1 MQQATKK
8 TVPLA
13 AVKLDGG
20 TQMRVSIDEAVVADY
35 AERYRAEPAAMPPI
49 EVMFDG
55 TDYWLVDGFHRWHAM
70 RKAGMMN
77 VPALVRQGTAT
88 EAAWASCAANK
99 THGLRRTHADKR
111 KAVMT
116 ALALKPDATDRA
128 ISEHVGVDHKTV
140 AAVRVDPSHKEA
152 LGNFPNAGALRES
165 KPYTPETVPA
175 RLQHVDAA
183 PKVERRI
190 GIDGRSY
197 AAKKPE
203 PKPEPTVPKDQV
215 GRDIPP
221 GLRPAFIEGRE
232 WSHRWLHQ
240 FSALVREA
248 RERVSG
254 PQGADADAARI
265 KAETEALRYI
275 VRVQMTPHAVC
286 PLYSGDGCKVCKKRG
301 WHSEESFRVLPPE
314 ARAPVPAQDHD
325 RF

>member
-128 ISEHVGVDHKTV
+128 ISEHVGVGHELVK
-140 AAVRVDPSHKEA
+140 AVREGSEEAHNASVGGNRKDLGYEPDAPPS
-152 LGNFPNAGALRES
+152 
-165 KPYTPETVPA
+165 
-175 RLQHVDAA
+175 RL
-183 PKVERRI
+183 PKVAPAPEKRI

-203 PKPEPTVPKDQV
+203 PKPEPEVPQDQV

-275 VRVQMTPHAVC
+275 VREQMTPHAVC
-286 PLYSGDGCKVCKKRG
+286 PLCSGDGCKVCKKRG